1 MVLMITNI
9 AKVDTVRHHHQQKQV
24 NCRKKMRGWHFEGFA
39 LGPAKSLQV
48 KQTDVG
54 LTVTRAEGCT
64 RAWCWL
70 GTVGGEAIL
79 ITYWHWLDQEG

>member
-1 MVLMITNI
+1 MVVMIINI
-9 AKVDTVRHHHQQKQV
+9 AKVDIVRHHHQQKQV

-54 LTVTRAEGCT
+54 LTVTRATPEPG
-64 RAWCWL
+64 AGWGL
-70 GTVGGEAIL
+70 LVGRQS
-79 ITYWHWLDQEG
+79 W

>member
-1 MVLMITNI
+1 MVVMIINI
-9 AKVDTVRHHHQQKQV
+9 AKVDIVRHHHQQKQV

-54 LTVTRAEGCT
+54 LTVTRATPEPGAGWDFLWFCLP
-64 RAWCWL
+64 RPRLLAAVL
-70 GTVGGEAIL
+70 E
-79 ITYWHWLDQEG
+79 

>member
-9 AKVDTVRHHHQQKQV
+9 AKVDTVRNHIQQKQV

-54 LTVTRAEGCT
+54 LTVTRAES
-64 RAWCWL
+64 WCWL
-70 GTVGGEAIL
+70 GTVGVEAIL
-79 ITYWHWLDQEG
+79 ITYWHWLGQEG

>member
-1 MVLMITNI
+1 MITNI
-9 AKVDTVRHHHQQKQV
+9 AKVDTVRHHIQQKQV

-64 RAWCWL
+64 RACCRL
-70 GTVGGEAIL
+70 GTVGVETIL
-79 ITYWHWLDQEG
+79 ITYWHWLGQEG